1 MKHRIF
7 ILLSAAS
14 LVGISHAPAQA
25 QKTPDNLRVV
35 PGERIGRVFLND
47 SNATVRRR
55 LGKPVKTFDLGSG
68 LSSELWRSDDSGHTI
83 EVIYRKGRA
92 VQIEATS
99 PAFKT
104 YSGYSTA
111 SSINSWLKA
120 FKEKGRRSRYYYDK
134 IDNEM
139 GYLDYVGSGVAVE
152 CQGVGDVEGPGIDP
166 ITVIVHPK
174 GKRVIPDIGYDKE
187 YGEVDYW

>member
-1 MKHRIF
+1 MKHRILF
-7 ILLSAAS
+7 PLLAAS
-14 LVGISHAPAQA
+14 LIGIVQMPAQA

-35 PGERIGRVFLND
+35 PGERIGRVFLGD
-47 SNATVRRR
+47 SNATVQRR
-55 LGKPVKTFDLGSG
+55 LGKSAKTFDLGNG
-68 LSSELWRSDDSGHTI
+68 LSSELWRSDDSGNTI
-83 EVIYRKGRA
+83 EVVYRKGRA

-99 PAFKT
+99 PTFKT

-111 SSINSWLKA
+111 SSIGSWLKA

-134 IDNEM
+134 INGEM

-152 CQGVGDVEGPGIDP
+152 CDGVGDVEGPGIDP
-166 ITVIVHPK
+166 ITVIVHAK

>member
-1 MKHRIF
+1 MKHQ
-7 ILLSAAS
+7 ILYTLLTAS
-14 LVGISHAPAQA
+14 LIGITNAPAQA
-25 QKTPDNLRVV
+25 QQTPDNLRVV

-47 SNATVRRR
+47 TNATVQRR
-55 LGKPVKTFDLGSG
+55 LGKPAKNFDLGGG
-68 LSSELWRSDDSGHTI
+68 LSSELWRSDDSGNTI
-83 EVIYRKGRA
+83 EVVYRKGRA

-99 PAFKT
+99 AVFKT

-111 SSINSWLKA
+111 SSIGSWIKA

-134 IDNEM
+134 IGSEM

-152 CQGVGDVEGPGIDP
+152 CNGVGDVEGPGIDP

-174 GKRVIPDIGYDKE
+174 GKRVIPDVGYDKE
-187 YGEVDYW
+187 FGEVDYW

>member
-1 MKHRIF
+1 MKNQIIF
-7 ILLSAAS
+7 TLLTAS
-14 LVGISHAPAQA
+14 WLGISHAPAQA

-35 PGERIGRVFLND
+35 PGERIGRIFLD
-47 SNATVRRR
+47 DTNATVRRR
-55 LGKPVKTFDLGSG
+55 LGKPAKTFDLGAG
-68 LSSELWRSDDSGHTI
+68 LSSELWRSGGSDNTL
-83 EVIYRKGRA
+83 EVVFRKGRA

-99 PAFKT
+99 PVFKT

-111 SSINSWLKA
+111 SSIGSWLKA
-120 FKEKGRRSRYYYDK
+120 FRETGRRSRYYYPRQDAE
-134 IDNEM
+134 I

-152 CQGVGDVEGPGIDP
+152 CSGVGDVEGPGIDP

-187 YGEVDYW
+187 EGEVDYW